1 MGDHIYDS
9 GREEIYFLF
18 PFFLIMQAQW
28 QHKYSRTNQMGIFLK
43 FFKTHFV
50 TSSIIC

>member
-1 MGDHIYDS
+1 MVDHIYDS
-9 GREEIYFLF
+9 GREEICFPF

-28 QHKYSRTNQMGIFLK
+28 QHKYSTTNEMSIFLK

-50 TSSIIC
+50 TRSIIY